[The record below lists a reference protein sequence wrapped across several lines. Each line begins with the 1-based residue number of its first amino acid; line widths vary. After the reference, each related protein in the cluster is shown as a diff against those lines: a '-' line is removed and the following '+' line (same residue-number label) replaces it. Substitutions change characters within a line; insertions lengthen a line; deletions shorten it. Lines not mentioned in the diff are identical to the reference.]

1 MKAEKINFDS
11 LTAEQI
17 GKLFPI
23 RIVPYNPD
31 WKILFEKEKA
41 LITEVLGEKMAL
53 GVEHIGSTSIV
64 GLAAKPTIDMMVEV
78 SKLSDELKLYI
89 TRKLETIG
97 YGNMYN
103 SEKDNKMTFGKGYNE
118 SCACVNAEE
127 LTSGKVAAEQNDK
140 SYVCTQ
146 TYHVHIREKGDA
158 PQDEIYFRD
167 YLRRNADVCDE
178 YARLKYAL
186 AEKHRFNREDYTQAK
201 TGFIR
206 NCLKFLGLGA

>member
-103 SEKDNKMTFGKGYNE
+103 SEKDNKMTFGKGY
-118 SCACVNAEE
+118 
-127 LTSGKVAAEQNDK
+127 DK
-140 SYVCTQ
+140 DYICTQ
-146 TYHVHIREKGDA
+146 IYHVHIREKGEL
-158 PQDEIYFRD
+158 PQDEIIFRD
-167 YLRRNADVCDE
+167 YLRQNADACSE
-178 YARLKYAL
+178 YEKLKYAL
-186 AEKHRFNREDYTQAK
+186 AEKYQFNREDYTQAK